1 MIVYIKNLISTIT
14 THEQIEYTKEI
25 SIKLRKNIVIL
36 QNVCRN
42 II

>member
-25 SIKLRKNIVIL
+25 SIKLGKNIVIL
-36 QNVCRN
+36 QHVCIN